1 MFCYYCK
8 IKCALGVKC
17 RNSLFRTI
25 FLYSK
30 FYGGAH
36 YFLFCMGRFGM
47 KEETTVKISKH
58 IESWTKLMEAKPS
71 LHIVPDVTLLDIV
84 KNIFI
89 KCKNIFNKSNVDIK
103 KTPSTSVKVIS
114 HKSSRT
120 RNSPVIPLKA
130 NPTKWSNI
138 LKQFVGKLF
147 ECVWSFCRFGT

>member
-1 MFCYYCK
+1 MLWAWSAEIAYLKQFFCTQSSMGELITFCSVWADLAWK
-8 IKCALGVKC
+8 RKQP
-17 RNSLFRTI
+17 
-25 FLYSK
+25 SK
-30 FYGGAH
+30 FWNI
-36 YFLFCMGRFGM
+36 LSLEQSLW
-47 KEETTVKISKH
+47 KQN
-58 IESWTKLMEAKPS
+58 LS

-84 KNIFI
+84 KNSFI

-120 RNSPVIPLKA
+120 GNSPVIPLKA

-147 ECVWSFCRFGT
+147 GCVWSFCRFGT